1 MGLDMYAYRVKQE
14 NVVNDFEFNSNQDS
28 AEDLAY
34 WRKFNA
40 LHGWME
46 HLYRERGG
54 QKESFNCAPLRLYE
68 EDLDRLQRAIGEN
81 SLEPVEGFFFGSQT
95 IYPEDLVSTLKFVLE
110 AREVIKQGDAVYYDS
125 WW

>member
-1 MGLDMYAYRVKQE
+1 MGLDMYAYRVKKE
-14 NVVNDFEFNSNQDS
+14 YAVNDFEFNSDQDP

-46 HLYRERGG
+46 DLYREKGG
-54 QKESFNCAPLRLYE
+54 DKESFNCVPVRLTS
-68 EDLDRLQRAIGEN
+68 EDIDD
-81 SLEPVEGFFFGSQT
+81 LESTINDNALVPRSGFFFGEQT
-95 IYPEDLVSTLKFVLE
+95 IEDYELESAQKFIRD
-110 AREVIKQGDAVYYDS
+110 ARQAIADGFEVYYDS

>member
-14 NVVNDFEFNSNQDS
+14 QVVNDFEFNSDQDP
-28 AEDLAY
+28 AQDMAY

-46 HLYRERGG
+46 RLYRSKGG
-54 QKESFNCAPLRLYE
+54 TKESFNCVPVRLE
-68 EDLDRLQRAIGEN
+68 LTDLDQLQRAIGEN
-81 SLEPVEGFFFGSQT
+81 KLEPTQGFFFGSQE
-95 IYPEDLVSTLKFVLE
+95 IYPEDIASAMKFIFE
-110 AREVIKQGDAVYYDS
+110 ARAAIKEGDAVYYDS

>member
-14 NVVNDFEFNSNQDS
+14 NVVNDFEFNSNQDP

-46 HLYRERGG
+46 NLYKDRGG
-54 QKESFNCAPLRLYE
+54 PKESFNCAPIRLHL
-68 EDLDRLQRAIGEN
+68 EDLDQLQRDIGEN
-81 SLEPVEGFFFGSQT
+81 KLTPVQGFFFGDQE
-95 IYPEDLVSTLKFVLE
+95 IYPEDIASTMKFIFE
-110 AREVIKQGDAVYYDS
+110 ARQAIKEGDAVYYDS
-125 WW
+125 SW

>member
-1 MGLDMYAYRVKQE
+1 MGLDMYAYRVKKE
-14 NVVNDFEFNSNQDS
+14 YAINDFEYESDQDP

-46 HLYRERGG
+46 RLYRERGG
-54 QKESFNCAPLRLYE
+54 PKESFNCAPLRLHL
-68 EDLDRLQRAIGEN
+68 EDLDQLQRDIGEN
-81 SLEPVEGFFFGSQT
+81 KLEPTQGFFFGSQE
-95 IYPEDLVSTLKFVLE
+95 IYPEDVAAAMKFIFE
-110 AREVIKQGDAVYYDS
+110 ARQAIKEGDAIYYDS

>member
-1 MGLDMYAYRVKQE
+1 MGLDMYAYRVKKE
-14 NVVNDFEFNSNQDS
+14 HAISDFEYESDQDP

-46 HLYRERGG
+46 DLYRFKGG
-54 QKESFNCAPLRLYE
+54 DKESFNCVGVRLTLEDLNMLE
-68 EDLDRLQRAIGEN
+68 EDLRDNQ
-81 SLEPVEGFFFGSQT
+81 LEPRSGFFFGEQT
-95 IYPEDLVSTLKFVLE
+95 IYPEDIEATEKFIVD
-110 AREVIKQGDAVYYDS
+110 AKQAIADGFEVYYDS